1 MTQQPTEHAE
11 QVAFVA
17 RCRREG
23 ITVIM
28 IENSL
33 QFPIQLVLNIIR
45 PFVTTIQL
53 KKIEIGINKLLS
65 ILTNKRYAQGM
76 LKGAPDLFIPEYK
89 LFIEMKRR
97 DGGVVSESQKKVH
110 KILRELGY
118 KVEICNGAAV
128 AWQVVDKL
136 RKCRKNNITDNCS
149 NCGYQYECDN
159 FDQREADYYDN
170 K

>member
-1 MTQQPTEHAE
+1 MSNQPTEHAE

-33 QFPIQLVLNIIR
+33 QFPVNLILNIIK
-45 PFVTTIQL
+45 PFVTAIQL

-76 LKGAPDLFIPEYK
+76 LKGAPDLFLPAFK

-110 KILRELGY
+110 KILRGLDY
-118 KVEICNGAAV
+118 KVEVCRGGLE
-128 AWQVVDKL
+128 AWQAVEKE
-136 RKCRKNNITDNCS
+136 RGKK
-149 NCGYQYECDN
+149 
-159 FDQREADYYDN
+159 
-170 K
+170 

>member
-1 MTQQPTEHAE
+1 MNNNKQPTEHAE
-11 QVAFVA
+11 QVAFVS

-33 QFPIQLVLNIIR
+33 QFPVNLVLNIIR
-45 PFVTTIQL
+45 PFVTSIQL

-76 LKGAPDLFIPEYK
+76 LKGVCDLFIPQYK

-97 DGGVVSESQKKVH
+97 SGGVVSDKQKNVH
-110 KILRELGY
+110 DILKSYGY
-118 KVEICNGAAV
+118 NVEVCNGGLK
-128 AWQVVDKL
+128 AWQVVEAL
-136 RKCRKNNITDNCS
+136 KNQPC
-149 NCGYQYECDN
+149 
-159 FDQREADYYDN
+159 